1 MLSSVTYLF
10 SLAGR
15 PVKKRLYYR
24 GMEQL
29 EAYLPHTQGVG
40 GPSPPSAIPARRL
53 DTPSFHGVYSYSGY
67 SCFIPVPGEK

>member
-24 GMEQL
+24 GVEQL

-40 GPSPPSAIPARRL
+40 GSNPSSAIPVRRL

-67 SCFIPVPGEK
+67 SYFILPLGEK